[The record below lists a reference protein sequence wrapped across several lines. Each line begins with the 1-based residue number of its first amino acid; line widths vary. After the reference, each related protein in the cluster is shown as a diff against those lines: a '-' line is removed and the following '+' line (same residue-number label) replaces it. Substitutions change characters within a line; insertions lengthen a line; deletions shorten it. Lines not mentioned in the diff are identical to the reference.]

1 VILAMAGPED
11 EREFRLGWSLFR
23 RAHQAVAK
31 RCHQATHAAREALRR
46 ARTPTQPS
54 HPAMRSAAGRAFDH
68 LTDEQWER
76 VKPLLPPHP
85 PPSGPQGCDHR
96 TTLDGLL
103 WVLGN
108 GASWQDLPE
117 EEFGP
122 WETVYGRYRRWR
134 REGYWQQVVE
144 TLWSNDTDP

>member
-1 VILAMAGPED
+1 MILAMAGPED

-31 RCHQATHAAREALRR
+31 RCHQATHAAREALRL
-46 ARTPTQPS
+46 ARTQTQPS
-54 HPAMRSAAGRAFDH
+54 HPAMRSAADRAFDH

-144 TLWSNDTDP
+144 TLWSNDTGP